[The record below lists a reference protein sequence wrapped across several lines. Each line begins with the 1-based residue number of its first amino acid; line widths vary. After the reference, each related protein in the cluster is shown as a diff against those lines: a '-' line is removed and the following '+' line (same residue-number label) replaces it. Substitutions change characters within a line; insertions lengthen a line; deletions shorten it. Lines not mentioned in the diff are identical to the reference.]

1 MEAACKGANMSSFRS
16 VPSYIVLIASLALAP
31 AAQATN
37 RECRIKPT
45 MVITDRN
52 GNVMISGKVVSGAT
66 GNWNWQNICSVNG
79 ALGGVSVD
87 VCRNWVSSALTAQ
100 ASSKVIYMI
109 YNDTENNGI
118 ADCANFPAWNQP
130 RIDYFGPEG

>member
-1 MEAACKGANMSSFRS
+1 MSIFRW
-16 VPSYIVLIASLALAP
+16 VPNCVAIIASLGLAP
-31 AAQATN
+31 AAQATT
-37 RECRIKPT
+37 RECRVKPT

-52 GNVMISGKVVSGAT
+52 GNVMISVKVVSGAT

-79 ALGGVSVD
+79 ALSGVSVD

-100 ASSKVIYMI
+100 ATSKVIYMI
-109 YNDTENNGI
+109 YNDAENNGV

-130 RIDYFGPEG
+130 KIDYFGPEG